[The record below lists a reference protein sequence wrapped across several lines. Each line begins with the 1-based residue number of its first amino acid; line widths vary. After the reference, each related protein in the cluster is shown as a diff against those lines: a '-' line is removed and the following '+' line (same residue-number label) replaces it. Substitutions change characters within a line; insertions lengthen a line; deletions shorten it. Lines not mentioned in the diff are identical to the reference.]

1 MATDIKV
8 EMPVHPGMMMP
19 MSMGHELGHDL
30 NHDLS
35 HDLSQSAPMHQ
46 QPGMHMGLTVSTP
59 NPSSCVAPMP
69 TPKSAM
75 TSKSSQTPSPSAS
88 ATSQSASA
96 SKRPARK
103 STLTQQQK
111 NQKRQ
116 RATQDQ
122 LTTLELEFNK
132 NPTPNAETRVMIAE
146 QINMTERSVQIWFQ
160 NRRAKIKLLA
170 KKSLETGEDIDMI
183 PESMRAYLA
192 MQAAESG
199 KGLGGAFYGRTGLMG
214 YGPGM
219 LLGGEHANQGKVLI
233 HHLTCRSLSI
243 GKWVRVG
250 QNTMD
255 LIIFYSPHNGT
266 MTYYINN
273 ENAGYKIEYPFSY
286 IKNIYLDQDDDPN
299 KSGGIVIELNQPP
312 TFMMDCTPSANG
324 FTVCGDFTENQQ
336 ASQCLVHQLGGNPK
350 VLSGQL
356 AKLISLDTFMTRH
369 SPHNPHNIVAAAAA
383 AAASAAATT
392 TGGPIVPLVAPM
404 PLDVANAHNLSVS
417 APVSPTGRPSS
428 QPNFLQPHVGMFQET
443 QWGINAMAPGMRSG
457 PGHKRQRSRSV
468 PMAIDF
474 SMLQTPMPSFYIQ
487 HPGETQPQPHS
498 PNIYAPVPHNPN
510 GLSPAGHSLRIDTQ
524 AGFGLDMRQYPM
536 SATTAPSPSDYSSP
550 NFFAPPGSSGG
561 PESANNGAGLSAS
574 SYNTPYSTTF
584 LSPMMGAQTG
594 MIPPPSV
601 SPLSFAGRSDPAIV
615 DQSPPMT
622 MMGRSA
628 SADIYHP
635 LNGGPG
641 ADSSAISDDGSN
653 INDIYSKHAI
663 NLPLHHPHSPSYT
676 DNQAELDMSQLVQ
689 FDAVDAASLSPESL
703 PPHTAAA

>member
-19 MSMGHELGHDL
+19 MSMGHDMGH
-30 NHDLS
+30 
-35 HDLSQSAPMHQ
+35 SAPMHQ
-46 QPGMHMGLTVSTP
+46 PQPQQTPMHMNLTVTTP
-59 NPSSCVAPMP
+59 NSSSIAAPMP
-69 TPKSAM
+69 TPTSAM
-75 TSKSSQTPSPSAS
+75 TTKSSQTPSPSAS

-132 NPTPNAETRVMIAE
+132 NPTPNAETRIMIAE

-170 KKSLETGEDIDMI
+170 KKSLETGEDIDLI

-286 IKNIYLDQDDDPN
+286 IKNIYLDQDEDPN

-356 AKLISLDTFMTRH
+356 AKLISLETFMTRH
-369 SPHNPHNIVAAAAA
+369 SPHNPHNIAAAAAA

-392 TGGPIVPLVAPM
+392 TGGPIVPLVAPIT
-404 PLDVANAHNLSVS
+404 LDAAAHNLSVS

-428 QPNFLQPHVGMFQET
+428 QPNFLQPHVGMFQES
-443 QWGINAMAPGMRSG
+443 QWGINAMHSAGMRSG

-498 PNIYAPVPHNPN
+498 PNIYAPVPQNPN

-536 SATTAPSPSDYSSP
+536 SATTAPSPSEYSSP
-550 NFFAPPGSSGG
+550 NFFAAPGGDNSGG
-561 PESANNGAGLSAS
+561 LPNS

-584 LSPMMGAQTG
+584 LSPMMGAQS
-594 MIPPPSV
+594 MVPPPSV

-635 LNGGPG
+635 LNNGG
-641 ADSSAISDDGSN
+641 DSSAISDDGSN
-653 INDIYSKHAI
+653 LNDMYSKHHI
-663 NLPLHHPHSPSYT
+663 NLPLHPHSPGQYT

-703 PPHTAAA
+703 PPHSAAA

>member
-19 MSMGHELGHDL
+19 LSVGHDMG
-30 NHDLS
+30 
-35 HDLSQSAPMHQ
+35 QSAPM
-46 QPGMHMGLTVSTP
+46 QPPMNMNLKVSTP
-59 NPSSCVAPMP
+59 NQSSCAAPMP
-69 TPKSAM
+69 TPNSAI
-75 TSKSSQTPSPSAS
+75 TTKSSQTPSPSAS
-88 ATSQSASA
+88 ATSQSASS

-132 NPTPNAETRVMIAE
+132 NPTPNAETRNAIAE

-170 KKSLETGEDIDMI
+170 KKSIETGEDIDLI

-219 LLGGEHANQGKVLI
+219 LLGGEHANQGKLLI

-286 IKNIYLDQDDDPN
+286 IKHIYLDQEEDPN

-312 TFMMDCTPSANG
+312 TFMMDCTPNG
-324 FTVCGDFTENQQ
+324 SGFSVCGDFTENQQ

-356 AKLISLDTFMTRH
+356 AKLISLETFMTRH
-369 SPHNPHNIVAAAAA
+369 SPHNPHNIAAAAAA

-392 TGGPIVPLVAPM
+392 PGGPIVPLVAPI
-404 PLDVANAHNLSVS
+404 PLDAAAHNLSVS

-428 QPNFLQPHVGMFQET
+428 QPNFLQPHVGVFQES
-443 QWGINAMAPGMRSG
+443 QWGINAMHSAGGMRSG

-474 SMLQTPMPSFYIQ
+474 SMLQAPMPSFYIQ

-498 PNIYAPVPHNPN
+498 PSIYAPVPQNPN
-510 GLSPAGHSLRIDTQ
+510 GLSPAGSNLRIDTQ

-536 SATTAPSPSDYSSP
+536 SATTAPSPSEYGSSP
-550 NFFAPPGSSGG
+550 NFFAPPGGD
-561 PESANNGAGLSAS
+561 NAGLPAS
-574 SYNTPYSTTF
+574 SYNTPYGTTF
-584 LSPMMGAQTG
+584 LSPMMGAQS
-594 MIPPPSV
+594 MVPPPSV

-635 LNGGPG
+635 LNGGG
-641 ADSSAISDDGSN
+641 DSSAISDDGGN
-653 INDIYSKHAI
+653 LNDMYSKHSI
-663 NLPLHHPHSPSYT
+663 NLPLHPHSPGQYT

-689 FDAVDAASLSPESL
+689 FDPVDAASLSPESL
-703 PPHTAAA
+703 PPHSAAA